1 MEKVHVNALIIGG
14 GATGLWLLD
23 QLRREGRSALLVES
37 KSLGTGQTIAAQGIL
52 HSGLKYSLQGLLTAS
67 AREAREMPAIW
78 RKCLEGNS
86 LPNLSQTD
94 IRSQSFYLWGTN
106 SASSKLGMWGARL
119 GLQVTPQAVSPHN
132 APALLKGCSG
142 SIFSVAEQVISCESL
157 LANLAET
164 NQKQIVQVAE
174 DQGTEIRLGSDGRV
188 QSIVLNS
195 PDGQQVEVIADWN
208 VFSAG
213 KGNAPLRAAA
223 GLDSRKQQ
231 TRPLHMVM
239 VRGGLPEFYGHCV
252 DGATTRVS
260 ITSAKRSDG
269 EVVWQVGG
277 KIAEDGVSMDR
288 DDLIALAR
296 TELLETMPRLSL
308 EDAFWAT
315 YRVDRAEGI
324 TMTGGRPD
332 SFRIEKE
339 GNVLTAWPTK
349 LVLVPQLIRGLSN
362 TVGSVPARDTEELDK
377 LASWARPAVAKA
389 PWDRE
394 QAWTSLTLSQ
404 STAAA

>member
-14 GATGLWLLD
+14 GAAGLWLLD

-37 KSLGTGQTIAAQGIL
+37 KSLGTGQTISAQGIL

-67 AREAREMPAIW
+67 AREARDMPAIW

-86 LPNLSQTD
+86 QPDLSRTN

-142 SIFSVAEQVISCESL
+142 AIFSVAEQVISCEAL
-157 LANLAET
+157 LADLAEA
-164 NQKQIVQVAE
+164 NHKQIVQVAE
-174 DQGTEIRLGSDGRV
+174 TDGTDFCLGADGRV
-188 QSIVLNS
+188 QSVILNS
-195 PDGQQVEVIADWN
+195 PDGKQVEVIADWN
-208 VFSAG
+208 VFAAG
-213 KGNAPLRAAA
+213 KGNAELRSAV

-239 VRGGLPEFYGHCV
+239 ICGGLPEFYGHCV

-277 KIAEDGVSMDR
+277 KIAEDGVDMNR
-288 DDLIALAR
+288 DDLIAR
-296 TELLETMPRLSL
+296 TRAELLETMPGISL
-308 EDAFWAT
+308 EEARWAT
-315 YRVDRAEGI
+315 YRVERAEGT

-332 SFRIEKE
+332 SFRIERDA
-339 GNVLTAWPTK
+339 NVLTAWPTK
-349 LVLVPQLIRGLSN
+349 LVLVPQLTQGLSN
-362 TVGSVPARDTEELDK
+362 TICSSPARSSDELEK
-377 LASWARPAVAKA
+377 LASWPRPMVAIA

-394 QAWTSLTLSQ
+394 QSWTSLNLSS
-404 STAAA
+404 STVAA

>member
-1 MEKVHVNALIIGG
+1 MEKVQVNALIIGG

-86 LPNLSQTD
+86 LPNLSQTS
-94 IRSQSFYLWGTN
+94 IRSQAFYLWGTN

-157 LANLAET
+157 LADMADT
-164 NQKQIVQVAE
+164 NRNQIVQVAE
-174 DQGTEIRLGSDGRV
+174 DQGTELRLGSDGHVRSV
-188 QSIVLNS
+188 VLNS
-195 PDGQQVEVIADWN
+195 PDGQQVEVMADWN
-208 VFSAG
+208 IFTAG
-213 KGNAPLRAAA
+213 KGNAALRVAA
-223 GLDSRKQQ
+223 GLDPRKQQ

-239 VRGGLPEFYGHCV
+239 VRGGLQEFYGHCV

-260 ITSAKRSDG
+260 ITSAKRNNG
-269 EVVWQVGG
+269 EIIWQVGG
-277 KIAEDGVSMDR
+277 KIAEDGVDMDR
-288 DDLIALAR
+288 ADLISR
-296 TELLETMPRLSL
+296 TRSELLETMPGISL
-308 EDAFWAT
+308 EDAWWAT

-332 SFRIEKE
+332 SFRVEKE

-349 LVLVPQLIRGLSN
+349 LVLVPQLIQGLSSS
-362 TVGSVPARDTEELDK
+362 VRSSSARGSEELEK
-377 LASWARPAVAKA
+377 LASWPRPTVAKT

-394 QAWTSLTLSQ
+394 QFWTSLNLSH
-404 STAAA
+404 SAAA

>member
-1 MEKVHVNALIIGG
+1 MEQVHVNALIIGG

-78 RKCLEGNS
+78 RQCLKGDS
-86 LPNLSQTD
+86 RPDLSHTQ
-94 IRSQSFYLWGTN
+94 IRSQAFYLWGTN

-132 APALLKGCSG
+132 APPLLKGCPG

-157 LANLAET
+157 LSDLATT
-164 NQKQIVQVAE
+164 NQDQIVQVAE
-174 DQGTEIRLGSDGRV
+174 HGGTEIRLHSDGRV
-188 QSIVLNS
+188 RSVVLNS

-208 VFSAG
+208 VFAAG
-213 KGNAPLRAAA
+213 RGNAALRIAA
-223 GLDSRKQQ
+223 GLEPRKQQ

-239 VRGGLPEFYGHCV
+239 IRGGLQEFYGHCV

-260 ITSAKRSDG
+260 ITSARRHGG
-269 EVVWQVGG
+269 EIVWQVGG
-277 KIAEDGVSMDR
+277 KIAEEGVEMDR
-288 DDLIALAR
+288 ADLITRAR
-296 TELLETMPRLSL
+296 TELLETMPGISL
-308 EDAFWAT
+308 ADAWWAT
-315 YRVDRAEGI
+315 YRVDRAEGV
-324 TMTGGRPD
+324 TRTGGRPD
-332 SFRIEKE
+332 SFRVEQE

-349 LVLVPQLIRGLSN
+349 LVLVPQLIQSLAG
-362 TVGSVPARDTEELDK
+362 TVRSLPARRLEELEK
-377 LASWARPAVAKA
+377 LASWPRPLVAKA

-394 QAWTSLTLSQ
+394 QFWTSLSHSE
-404 STAAA
+404 STAA

>member
-23 QLRREGRSALLVES
+23 QLRREGRSAILVES

-78 RKCLEGNS
+78 QKCLEGNS
-86 LPNLSQTD
+86 LPNLSRTT

-142 SIFSVAEQVISCESL
+142 SIFSVAEQVISCETL
-157 LANLAET
+157 LADLAAS
-164 NQKQIVQVAE
+164 NQKQIVQVAQG
-174 DQGTEIRLGSDGRV
+174 QGTDIRLGSDGRV
-188 QSIVLNS
+188 QSVVLNS
-195 PDGQQVEVIADWN
+195 VDGRQVEVIADWN

-213 KGNAPLRAAA
+213 KGNADLRAAA

-260 ITSAKRSDG
+260 ITSAKQNDG
-269 EVVWQVGG
+269 DVVWQVGG
-277 KIAEDGVSMDR
+277 KIAEDGVDMDR
-288 DDLIALAR
+288 TDLIVRAR
-296 TELLETMPRLSL
+296 AELLATMPGIALD
-308 EDAFWAT
+308 DASWAT

-332 SFRIEKE
+332 SFRVEKE

-349 LVLVPQLIRGLSN
+349 LVLVPQLIQSLSN
-362 TVGSVPARDTEELDK
+362 TIGASPARSSDELEK
-377 LASWARPAVAKA
+377 LESWPRPAVAKA
-389 PWDRE
+389 PWDLEE
-394 QAWTSLTLSQ
+394 QWTSLNLSE
-404 STAAA
+404 SAAA